1 MDIRDQLF
9 VSDFVPFDK
18 SWIMRMGL
26 LDIVHGR
33 PRIKEVLA
41 EREGWGDDL
50 YALGRCAN
58 DWNSDRPLDVGESA
72 TLYRFLRFASWK
84 LGTPKEFLL
93 RGTLSQRPINKDPNI
108 INYRLQDLLK
118 LDNGTSQWASAA
130 VLLGNKEIIP
140 DPPYKLALTYGALTH
155 WFQQRDRGEPWDLSY
170 DDTIFYQAMA
180 FVRALKDGYVEFP
193 FGQAEDY
200 CAARAFGWMD
210 KEEGAARWSSLHGH
224 ESDRIEEMECALQEL
239 HSGTPITSKDH
250 RVVQAIAMY
259 AKFKH
264 KEVTFLHPH
273 AVNKSWPRFWKF
285 LEAASAR
292 RRSL

>member
-1 MDIRDQLF
+1 MDIRDELF

-33 PRIKEVLA
+33 HHIREVLA
-41 EREGWGDDL
+41 GQEGWGDDL
-50 YALGRCAN
+50 CALRRCAN

-72 TLYRFLRFASWK
+72 TLYRFLLFASWK
-84 LGTPKEFLL
+84 LGTPKKFLL
-93 RGTLSQRPINKDPNI
+93 RGTLSQRPINQDPSI
-108 INYRLQDLLK
+108 ISYRLQDLLK

-140 DPPYKLALTYGALTH
+140 DPPYKLALTYEAVAH
-155 WFQQRDRGEPWDLSY
+155 WFQQRDCGEHWDLPH
-170 DDTIFYQAMA
+170 DDTILYQAAA
-180 FVRALKDGYVEFP
+180 FVRAMQDGYVEFP
-193 FGQAEDY
+193 FRQAEDY
-200 CAARAFGWMD
+200 CVARAFGWIG
-210 KEEGAARWSSLHGH
+210 KTEGEAKWPSLRGH
-224 ESDRIEEMECALQEL
+224 ESDRIEEMECALQEFQ
-239 HSGTPITSKDH
+239 SGTPITSRDH

-259 AKFKH
+259 AKFKR
-264 KEVTFLHPH
+264 KEVAFLHPH

-292 RRSL
+292 KRSL